1 MEAIV
6 ITQDE
11 HWWKVQQGDKY
22 ADWLSYDEMMG
33 VVSSLTMP
41 KERPCL
47 QWMRT
52 KEQHE
57 LIKNAIEQQ
66 DNPQSA
72 LLNKKVTELNL
83 SVRTTNICLSNG
95 LNTVRDI
102 CRLAKTDWLKFRN
115 GGKRSLSE
123 IDNFLKGNGLDW
135 GMNV

>member
-11 HWWKVQQGDKY
+11 HGWKVQQGDKY
-22 ADWLSYDEMMG
+22 ADWLGYDEMMG

-47 QWMRT
+47 HWMRT

-57 LIKNAIEQQ
+57 LIKRAIEQQ
-66 DNPQSA
+66 DGPQSD
-72 LLNKKVTELNL
+72 LLDKKVTELNL

-115 GGKRSLSE
+115 GGKRSLG
-123 IDNFLKGNGLDW
+123 DVNDFLKDNGLDW
-135 GMNV
+135 GMKA